1 MNSGKMGTVG
11 LDQEIGYN
19 PILSATVKNEQGVR
33 DVGTLSEY
41 SLQGSVKDEFIE
53 DVKNILRGLCDNVE
67 CEPFIGKVESYIG
80 CNKIAVYGRRKV
92 LGIELSIEK
101 VLSLPSYQDNY
112 KNIFQILFLWF
123 LINFERSSFKNRI
136 FNF

>member
-1 MNSGKMGTVG
+1 MNSGKMGTAG

-53 DVKNILRGLCDNVE
+53 DVKNRLRGLCDNVE
-67 CEPFIGKVESYIG
+67 CEPFIGKIENYIEYTRTT
-80 CNKIAVYGRRKV
+80 VYGRTKV
-92 LGIELSIEK
+92 
-101 VLSLPSYQDNY
+101 P
-112 KNIFQILFLWF
+112 
-123 LINFERSSFKNRI
+123 
-136 FNF
+136 